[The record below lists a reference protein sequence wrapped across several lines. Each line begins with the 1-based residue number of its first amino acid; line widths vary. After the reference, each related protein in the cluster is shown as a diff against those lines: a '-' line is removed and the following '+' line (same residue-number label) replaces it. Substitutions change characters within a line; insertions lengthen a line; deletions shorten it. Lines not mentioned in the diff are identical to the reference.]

1 MESPALAV
9 LVEIGS
15 IKNSLT
21 GVPFGSW
28 ILFAGI
34 CVAPEA
40 PASSFVAGCGRSS
53 GTIQFP
59 KFVARTISALPAAST
74 ICLCSV
80 GANCALPCPAHASTS
95 IANPSTLNLNM
106 IFSRRQPTPNYL
118 RPAFAQS
125 QASRRLSQSVKIT
138 LKLFLTNAH
147 IVLHSFLGGVSKM
160 TKVLGTP
167 EKVSRRDRLFQIG
180 LEALRQNGWKV
191 ERIPGFGKS
200 SVRGM
205 TKGAKSRRV
214 SIRTSRETWIAFRRH
229 EADNGWVTLSDV
241 DTVLAVSVDD
251 RHDPKFAQVHMTGAD
266 EGRRRSD
273 RGSGARSKAGDE
285 LPS

>member
-59 KFVARTISALPAAST
+59 KFVARTIGALPPAST

-80 GANCALPCPAHASTS
+80 GANCPLPCPPHASTS
-95 IANPSTLNLNM
+95 IATPSTLNLNM

-125 QASRRLSQSVKIT
+125 EPSRRLSQSVKIT
-138 LKLFLTNAH
+138 IKLFLTNAH
-147 IVLHSFLGGVSKM
+147 IVLHSLLGGVSKM
-160 TKVLGTP
+160 TQVLGPP
-167 EKVSRRDRLFQIG
+167 EKASRRDNLFQIG

-200 SVRGM
+200 SVRRI
-205 TKGAKSRRV
+205 TKGAKSRKV
-214 SIRTSRETWIAFRRH
+214 SIRTSQETWIEFPRNRT
-229 EADNGWVTLSDV
+229 EKSWVTLSDV
-241 DTVLAVSVDD
+241 D
-251 RHDPKFAQVHMTGAD
+251 
-266 EGRRRSD
+266 
-273 RGSGARSKAGDE
+273 
-285 LPS
+285 